1 MMAFGCEG
9 GAGVGAAR
17 YVAFALRG
25 RGYSNV
31 FTFVPGVRDCAEPIV
46 VRQHE
51 WMREARF
58 DDGTER
64 GAERVRVYVCMDGE
78 VDAESTAN
86 AVVRDL
92 RLVDWSSVPVDE
104 GMRIVSVDVGVPA
117 ELGRDGSGRWV
128 RTVDVL
134 CTVVR
139 PCGEE

>member
-1 MMAFGCEG
+1 MAFDCGG
-9 GAGVGAAR
+9 GAGIGAAR
-17 YVAFALRG
+17 YVALALQG

-31 FTFVPGVRDCAEPIV
+31 FTFVPSVRDCAEPIV

-51 WMREARF
+51 WTREARF
-58 DDGTER
+58 DDRTER
-64 GAERVRVYVCMDGE
+64 DAERVRVYVCMDGE
-78 VDAESTAN
+78 TDAESTSA

-92 RLVDWSSVPVDE
+92 LLVDWGSVPVGEDV
-104 GMRIVSVDVGVPA
+104 RIVSVDVGAPA

>member
-1 MMAFGCEG
+1 MAFGCGG
-9 GAGVGAAR
+9 GAGVGATR
-17 YVAFALRG
+17 YVALALQG

-31 FTFVPGVRDCAEPIV
+31 FTFVPSVRDCAEPIV

-51 WMREARF
+51 WTREVRF

-64 GAERVRVYVCMDGE
+64 GAERVRVYMCMDCE
-78 VDAESTAN
+78 VDAENTAN

-92 RLVDWSSVPVDE
+92 RLVDWGSVPVDDD
-104 GMRIVSVDVGVPA
+104 MRIVSVDVGAPA

-128 RTVDVL
+128 RTIDVL
-134 CTVVR
+134 CMVVR